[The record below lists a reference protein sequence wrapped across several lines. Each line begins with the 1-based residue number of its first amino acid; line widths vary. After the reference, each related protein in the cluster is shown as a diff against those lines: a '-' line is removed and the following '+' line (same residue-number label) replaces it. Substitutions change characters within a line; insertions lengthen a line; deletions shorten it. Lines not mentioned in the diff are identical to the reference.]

1 MPEPTFDDK
10 DRLALLAAI
19 HDTLRDHWNPAE
31 PGNPGEVWGRL
42 LELGI
47 DELIAPT
54 AQAGMNLPVTVLA
67 DVARTAS
74 RHLAPGPLVEEAF
87 LRPWL
92 AHHGWAL
99 RQVGGQQVALVDGA
113 ATFDWRGWRGEVLFD
128 PAAGALSGVVRGVAN
143 APTATTLI
151 VVGRRDDPGEAA
163 AETIYAVPASAA
175 GVSVRVTPALDPGCS
190 TGTVALTD
198 VVPEAALPGSSPDVI
213 AELRSW
219 LRVLISAELLGIAEA
234 VIELARSHALQR
246 RQFDRPIAGFQVIRH
261 LLADMAAHSSTLGN
275 LVTLVTSELPGMTG
289 QERAV
294 AAATLKAH
302 AADVTLTICEQALQ
316 IHGGIGFVEEYV
328 LHRYFKA
335 ALRRHGLYG
344 TPAELYERIGRSVLS
359 MSA

>member
-1 MPEPTFDDK
+1 VAESAFDDK
-10 DRLALLAAI
+10 DRLALLATI
-19 HDTLRDHWNPAE
+19 DDTLRDHWNPAE
-31 PGNPGEVWGRL
+31 PGNSKEVWARL

-47 DELIAPT
+47 DELIAPA

-99 RQVGGQQVALVDGA
+99 RQVAGQQVALIDGA
-113 ATFDWRGWRGEVLFD
+113 ATFDWRGSRGEVRFD
-128 PAAGALSGVVRGVAN
+128 PVTGTLSGVVRGVAN

-151 VVGRRDDPGEAA
+151 VVGRRDEAGDAA
-163 AETIYAVPASAA
+163 AETIYAVPGSTP
-175 GVSVRVTPALDPGCS
+175 GVSVDTTPALDPGCP
-190 TGTVALTD
+190 TGTVALTS

-234 VIELARSHALQR
+234 VIELTRSYALQR
-246 RQFDRPIAGFQVIRH
+246 HQFGRPIAAFQVIRH
-261 LLADMAAHSSTLGN
+261 MLADMASRSSALGN
-275 LVTLVTSELPGMTG
+275 LVTLVTSELSGMS
-289 QERAV
+289 QPERAV
-294 AAATLKAH
+294 AAAALKAY
-302 AADVTLTICEQALQ
+302 AAGVTLTICEQALQ
-316 IHGGIGFVEEYV
+316 MHGGIGFVEEYV

-344 TPAELYERIGRSVLS
+344 TPAELYERIGQSVLS
-359 MSA
+359 MPA